1 MTHEV
6 ITKAFTE
13 VGAEGH
19 VLILFYKREHL
30 FVTTGIA
37 PGTDQRGIPALPC
50 WLYPSFTPFSGQTE
64 LFYDV
69 VDNFAL

>member
-1 MTHEV
+1 MCAPVETVFSLKKSTTGISKLQTVKFLTFRMTHEV

-37 PGTDQRGIPALPC
+37 P
-50 WLYPSFTPFSGQTE
+50 WY
-64 LFYDV
+64 
-69 VDNFAL
+69 

>member
-1 MTHEV
+1 MCAPVETVFSLKKKVPLVYQNCKTVKFLTFRMTHEV

-37 PGTDQRGIPALPC
+37 P
-50 WLYPSFTPFSGQTE
+50 WY
-64 LFYDV
+64 
-69 VDNFAL
+69 